1 MPANSALEGPNATR
15 NVVRVGL
22 LDSESADELRRLV
35 PVLVDRGKTMLLTT
49 HYMFEGDRGFP
60 DREVEAI
67 GAAVLG
73 R

>member
-22 LDSESADELRRLV
+22 LDPESADELRRLV

-49 HYMFEGDRGFP
+49 HYTFEDDQRVP
-60 DREVEAI
+60 RS
-67 GAAVLG
+67 
-73 R
+73 